1 MIRAVA
7 YNLGICVILLVAV
20 VAGLVLVS
28 RFEVT
33 SGDTSALPEH
43 WPAETPLPLDQEKD
57 TLLVFANPRSCTRS
71 NIEELNRLLAKCDG
85 QVAAHILFFSPASRP
100 AEWLMTDSWRR
111 AKAMRGVGVH
121 MDVDGALASQFGA
134 EVPGEVL
141 LYSPRGELIFSC
153 KMNAGA
159 MHADDDEGQ
168 AKLVSCITRKR
179 TSRSQDAPKRSIAA
193 FNVAM

>member
-1 MIRAVA
+1 VVRAVA

-28 RFEVT
+28 RFDVT
-33 SGDTSALPEH
+33 SDDISAVPEH
-43 WPAETPLPLDQEKD
+43 WPTETPLLLDQEKD
-57 TLLVFANPRSCTRS
+57 TLLVFANPRSCTKS

-85 QVAAHILFFSPASRP
+85 QVAAHILFFSPACRP

-121 MDVDGALASQFGA
+121 IDVDGALASQFGA

-141 LYSPRGELIFSC
+141 LYSPRGELIFGC
-153 KMNAGA
+153 KMNEA

-168 AKLVSCITRKR
+168 AKLISCITRKR
-179 TSRSQDAPKRSIAA
+179 TSRSQDALKRSIAE